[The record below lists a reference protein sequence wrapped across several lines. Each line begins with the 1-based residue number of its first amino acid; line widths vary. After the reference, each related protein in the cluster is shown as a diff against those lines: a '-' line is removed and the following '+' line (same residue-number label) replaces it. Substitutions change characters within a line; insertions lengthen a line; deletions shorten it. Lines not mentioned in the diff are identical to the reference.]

1 MNIRQAQREQYIS
14 NLKINKDFDGR
25 ELAEGI
31 IILIEKKQKIVI
43 YVELFMN
50 EFEYHLVENELNAK
64 DFIRLKVAT
73 GFRDRPIE
81 QVERALRN
89 NLFDVTAIYNG
100 EVIGMGRLVG
110 DGVMYWYLQEIIVL
124 PQYQGQ
130 GIGTKIV
137 KRLLEYIK
145 ENTMPGTFVSVGL
158 TAAKGKDTFYEK
170 FGFSK
175 SIGMTR
181 YIER

>member
-1 MNIRQAQREQYIS
+1 MVR
-14 NLKINKDFDGR
+14 
-25 ELAEGI
+25 
-31 IILIEKKQKIVI
+31 IVC
-43 YVELFMN
+43 
-50 EFEYHLVENELNAK
+50 
-64 DFIRLKVAT
+64 DC
-73 GFRDRPIE
+73 
-81 QVERALRN
+81 
-89 NLFDVTAIYNG
+89 
-100 EVIGMGRLVG
+100 
-110 DGVMYWYLQEIIVL
+110 VMYWYLQEIIL
-124 PQYQGQ
+124 IPQYQGQ